1 MRSAA
6 HIAVL
11 NRLALAAAGGCY
23 VGAPPRPAA
32 RSMKFFSLLCPVTPN
47 IAGTACIKACLS
59 LFPGRVSAPSHPLDG
74 RKTAIP
80 PAEQARSALRRRCG
94 MQFAS
99 RTRTAKLRARA
110 GRATRRRCADTR
122 ALRSKNSKRHSE
134 AAGVSR
140 ASGQAEVCGPV
151 CLATAGSGSIRKVPP
166 CGFSGLLWGSISL
179 ILQGGTCSCFEIV

>member
-1 MRSAA
+1 MALKRSAA

-59 LFPGRVSAPSHPLDG
+59 LFPRRVSAHCIHW
-74 RKTAIP
+74 TAGKRQFRLQSKHGVRCGADAECSL
-80 PAEQARSALRRRCG
+80 PAGHAQRSRRREQSERPG
-94 MQFAS
+94 GGV
-99 RTRTAKLRARA
+99 RTRVPYEVKQQT
-110 GRATRRRCADTR
+110 
-122 ALRSKNSKRHSE
+122 HSE

-140 ASGQAEVCGPV
+140 ANDQAEVCGHA
-151 CLATAGSGSIRKVPP
+151 CLAVPGSGSIRK
-166 CGFSGLLWGSISL
+166 FHLAGSAA
-179 ILQGGTCSCFEIV
+179 CFGAAYH

>member
-32 RSMKFFSLLCPVTPN
+32 RSMKFLSLLCPVTPN

-59 LFPGRVSAPSHPLDG
+59 LFPRRVSAPLHPLDG

-80 PAEQARSALRRRCG
+80 PAQQTECDAAQMRNAVC
-94 MQFAS
+94 QP
-99 RTRTAKLRARA
+99 
-110 GRATRRRCADTR
+110 DT
-122 ALRSKNSKRHSE
+122 HSE

-140 ASGQAEVCGPV
+140 ANDQAEVCGHV
-151 CLATAGSGSIRKVPP
+151 CLT
-166 CGFSGLLWGSISL
+166 
-179 ILQGGTCSCFEIV
+179 E